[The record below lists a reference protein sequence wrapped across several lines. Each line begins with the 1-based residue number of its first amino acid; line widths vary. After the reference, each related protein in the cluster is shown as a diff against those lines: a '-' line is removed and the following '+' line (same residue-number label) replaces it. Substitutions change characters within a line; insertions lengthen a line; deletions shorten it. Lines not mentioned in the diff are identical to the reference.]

1 MCLTLLV
8 VVVHEVDVEPQ
19 DVEERVPK
27 RESDRLLVLDVEAGV
42 ERDLLVQEAE
52 EFVHQVEEL
61 PALVVQKV
69 RAVLLV
75 PVSDL

>member
-1 MCLTLLV
+1 M
-8 VVVHEVDVEPQ
+8 HEVDVEPQ

-75 PVSDL
+75 LVSDLQMK

>member
-1 MCLTLLV
+1 M
-8 VVVHEVDVEPQ
+8 HEVDVEPQ

-75 PVSDL
+75 LVSDLQMN